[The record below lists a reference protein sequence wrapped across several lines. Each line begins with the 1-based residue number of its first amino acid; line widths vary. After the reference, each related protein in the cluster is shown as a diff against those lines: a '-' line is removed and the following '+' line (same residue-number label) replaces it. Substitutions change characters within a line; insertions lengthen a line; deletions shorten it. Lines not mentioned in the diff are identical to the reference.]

1 MMVGEDR
8 TVTRIESRG
17 EPAHGDPVGLVK
29 SGFGCGRV
37 EAVTTGSAAGRV
49 FLPLTQ
55 RAPLLAVLRRV
66 GFAIGLVL
74 FVALVVRLGRDGYVD
89 VTGDPISMLDA
100 IYYASVTV
108 TTTGYGD
115 ITAVTSGTR
124 LATIVLITPA
134 RIVFLILVVGTTVE
148 VLTEQ
153 SRRLL
158 LTKRWRR
165 SVNDHVVI
173 CGFGS
178 TGESAAADLLRRDVS
193 ADRIVVVDSDQ
204 HAVDLATSLGHVA
217 VLGDATKSTVLRGVR
232 LERARSVI
240 VTPHRDDT
248 AVLVVLTAREIN
260 PSVHLVVGVREQENI
275 HLLRQAGA
283 DEVIDAPA
291 AVGRML
297 GFATQSPA
305 ALRVLDDLIEAGT
318 GLELVEIDGALP
330 AGATLV
336 AIIRDG
342 TRVPQDQ
349 VDAAA
354 IVAGDR
360 LVCLR
365 ETGLPGSS

>member
-1 MMVGEDR
+1 MLGGATGRAPAAIIR
-8 TVTRIESRG
+8 TVAGMCESRG
-17 EPAHGDPVGLVK
+17 VRTGDV
-29 SGFGCGRV
+29 
-37 EAVTTGSAAGRV
+37 AGRV
-49 FLPLTQ
+49 HLPMTQ
-55 RAPLLAVLRRV
+55 RAPLRAVLRRV
-66 GFAIGLVL
+66 GFAIALVI
-74 FVALVVRLGRDGYVD
+74 FVALVVRLDRDGYTD

-124 LATIVLITPA
+124 LATILLITPA

-165 SVNDHVVI
+165 IVNDHVVI

-178 TGESAAADLLRRDVS
+178 TGQSAASDLLRRDLG
-193 ADRIVVVDSDQ
+193 ADRIVVVDADQ
-204 HAVDLATSLGHVA
+204 DAVDLATSRGHVA
-217 VLGDATKSTVLRGVR
+217 VLGDATKRSVLRGVR
-232 LERARSVI
+232 LDRARSVV

-260 PSVHLVVGVREQENI
+260 PTVHLVVGVREQENL

-297 GFATQSPA
+297 GFATQAPA
-305 ALRVLDDLIEAGT
+305 ALRVLDDLIDAGT

-330 AGATLV
+330 ADATLV

-342 TRVPQDQ
+342 LRLPQDQ
-349 VDAAA
+349 VDGAS
-354 IVAGDR
+354 IISGDR

-365 ETGLPGSS
+365 ETGLPESS

>member
-1 MMVGEDR
+1 ME
-8 TVTRIESRG
+8 RG
-17 EPAHGDPVGLVK
+17 DAV
-29 SGFGCGRV
+29 GRV
-37 EAVTTGSAAGRV
+37 Y
-49 FLPLTQ
+49 LPVTQ
-55 RAPLLAVLRRV
+55 RAPLRAVLRRV

-74 FVALVVRLGRDGYVD
+74 FVALVVRLGRGGYVD

-115 ITAVTSGTR
+115 ITAVTDGAR

-165 SVNDHVVI
+165 SVKDHVVI

-178 TGESAAADLLRRDVS
+178 TGQSAASDLLRRDVN
-193 ADRIVVVDSDQ
+193 ADRIVVVDTNRD
-204 HAVDLATSLGHVA
+204 AVDLATSLGHVA
-217 VLGDATKSTVLRGVR
+217 VLGDATKSTVLHGVR
-232 LERARSVI
+232 LDRARSVI

-248 AVLVVLTAREIN
+248 AVLMVLTAREIN
-260 PSVHLVVGVREQENI
+260 PSVHLVVGVREHENL

-305 ALRVLDDLIEAGT
+305 ALRVLEDLIDAGT
-318 GLELVEIDGALP
+318 GLELVEIEGSLP
-330 AGATLV
+330 ASATLV
-336 AIIRDG
+336 AIIRG
-342 TRVPQDQ
+342 GVRLPQEQ
-349 VDAAA
+349 VDVAS
-354 IVAGDR
+354 IVDGDR

-365 ETGLPGSS
+365 ETGQREPS